1 VGAFAAANRFPA
13 NPASWVDRSCVLDS
27 GIVRIYLPVR
37 FILTSETIMSKLLR
51 CSFCGKAEQEI
62 EKLAAG
68 PGGLRI
74 CNECVEVCRLLM
86 AGSDVPP
93 KEFDPANWPTERL
106 LGALPALDRTIE
118 TYREHLTRVVEVLR
132 ARDISWSKIA
142 EPLGVSRQSAWER
155 FGKIFS

>member
-1 VGAFAAANRFPA
+1 
-13 NPASWVDRSCVLDS
+13 
-27 GIVRIYLPVR
+27 
-37 FILTSETIMSKLLR
+37 MSKLLR
-51 CSFCGKAEQEI
+51 CSFCGKTEQEI
-62 EKLAAG
+62 EKLA
-68 PGGLRI
+68 
-74 CNECVEVCRLLM
+74 VEVCRLVM